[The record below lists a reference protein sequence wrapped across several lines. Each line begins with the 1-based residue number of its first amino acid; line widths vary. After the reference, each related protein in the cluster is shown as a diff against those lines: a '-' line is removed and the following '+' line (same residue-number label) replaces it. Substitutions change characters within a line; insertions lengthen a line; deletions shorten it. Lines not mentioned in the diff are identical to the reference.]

1 MLIKI
6 ESMKPA
12 RGQVLFVA
20 ISLAALYLILPQ
32 INVFHNGISRLHNIN
47 WVYLILAFGFEI
59 AANIFAGLTYYILAK
74 RKLKFFRTVIVQFAG
89 NFVNRLLPAGIGG
102 IGINFAYLKANKHSS
117 VQAASVVAVN
127 NILGGIGNVALLA
140 YVSTFLSKVYDKLEI
155 DKIHS
160 NDKLKY
166 IIIAIVAVTFVVAL
180 SKFRRRIASEVF
192 TILKQIADYRK
203 QPVKLAAALSSSTLL
218 TLSNVFCLYFS
229 ALALGVHLNPPTML
243 VIFSA
248 GEAFGTA
255 TPTPGGL
262 GGVDAALVV
271 GMTAFGV
278 PLASS
283 LAVTLLFRLV
293 SCWIP
298 VIAGIGFL
306 YYSDRNGFFYR
317 RLA

>member
-117 VQAASVVAVN
+117 AQAASVVAVN
-127 NILGGIGNVALLA
+127 NILGGIGNIALLA
-140 YVSTFLSKVYDKLEI
+140 YVSTFLSKVYDNLEI

-166 IIIAIVAVTFVVAL
+166 IVIVIVAVTFVVAL
-180 SKFRRRIASEVF
+180 SKFRRRIASGVF

-306 YYSDRNGFFYR
+306 YYSERNGFFKR

>member
-20 ISLAALYLILPQ
+20 ISLTALYLILPQ

>member
-117 VQAASVVAVN
+117 AQAASVVAVN
-127 NILGGIGNVALLA
+127 NILGGIGNIALLA

-166 IIIAIVAVTFVVAL
+166 IVIAIVAVTFVFAL
-180 SKFRRRIASEVF
+180 SKFRRRIASGVF

-278 PLASS
+278 PIASS

-298 VIAGIGFL
+298 VIAGIGFI

>member
-117 VQAASVVAVN
+117 AQAASVVAVN
-127 NILGGIGNVALLA
+127 NILGGIGNIALLA

-166 IIIAIVAVTFVVAL
+166 IVIVIVAVTFVVAL
-180 SKFRRRIASEVF
+180 SKFRRRIASGVF

-306 YYSDRNGFFYR
+306 YYSERNGFFKR

>member
-6 ESMKPA
+6 DSMKPA

-74 RKLKFFRTVIVQFAG
+74 RKLKFFRAVIVQFAG

-180 SKFRRRIASEVF
+180 SKFRRRIASGVF